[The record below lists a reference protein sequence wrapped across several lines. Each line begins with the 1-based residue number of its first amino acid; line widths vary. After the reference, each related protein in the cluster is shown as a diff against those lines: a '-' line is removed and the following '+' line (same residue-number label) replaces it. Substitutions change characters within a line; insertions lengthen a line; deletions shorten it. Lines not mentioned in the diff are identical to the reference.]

1 MGIGEWLLAGLV
13 AVAFGFVILRPDLWG
28 RRGRSSGGDGD
39 TVVGVGVNAHPHFDD
54 DDDSESGE
62 DGDRPGD

>member
-13 AVAFGFVILRPDLWG
+13 AVAFAFVILRPDLWG
-28 RRGRSSGGDGD
+28 RRGRSSDGGGD
-39 TVVGVGVNAHPHFDD
+39 TVVGVGVNAHDDGDD

-62 DGDRPGD
+62 GSDRTGD